1 LVKRRTFPPLHL
13 RAWRLYTGRTQEECA
28 QGVGVSLV
36 HWGRLERGER
46 AYTQPLLERAA
57 DFFQVPQA
65 FLIHVDPFAMPHAPA
80 IWRALLTLPNTELAK
95 AARLLEALREPGADP
110 LKMDVNP
117 AAASRPR
124 RKGAD

>member
-1 LVKRRTFPPLHL
+1 
-13 RAWRLYTGRTQEECA
+13 
-28 QGVGVSLV
+28 
-36 HWGRLERGER
+36 
-46 AYTQPLLERAA
+46 
-57 DFFQVPQA
+57 
-65 FLIHVDPFAMPHAPA
+65 
-80 IWRALLTLPNTELAK
+80 LLTLPNTELAK